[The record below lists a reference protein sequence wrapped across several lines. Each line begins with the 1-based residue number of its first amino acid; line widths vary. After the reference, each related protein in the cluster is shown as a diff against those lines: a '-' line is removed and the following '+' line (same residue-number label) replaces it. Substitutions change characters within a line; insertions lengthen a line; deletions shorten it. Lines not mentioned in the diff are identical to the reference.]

1 MGYSDYLKGKADANA
16 VLRTKYQAT
25 KTCPDA
31 LKNRDELQFVVSD
44 LTKKA
49 INSSYWR
56 GYSDAHAQRLKDVS
70 AYYNFGD
77 CDNYF
82 NRYKVDKLGKIVDK
96 KTQKPKH

>member
-1 MGYSDYLKGKADANA
+1 MILDGLQRLFERKSRCKCSFKDEISGS
-16 VLRTKYQAT
+16 

-56 GYSDAHAQRLKDVS
+56 GYS
-70 AYYNFGD
+70 
-77 CDNYF
+77 
-82 NRYKVDKLGKIVDK
+82 
-96 KTQKPKH
+96 

>member
-44 LTKKA
+44 LQKK
-49 INSSYWR
+49 
-56 GYSDAHAQRLKDVS
+56 Q
-70 AYYNFGD
+70 
-77 CDNYF
+77 
-82 NRYKVDKLGKIVDK
+82 
-96 KTQKPKH
+96 